1 MITPEIP
8 TGYTRESGYPKI
20 TRSDGVNTVTDR
32 VYISFDSFD
41 MSELER
47 IELLYFNELT
57 VSDMSAEPDSAQHMM
72 YVTIKYGGANSASG
86 MTSAQDGVDEWTLDD
101 SGQEVPIDKRNS
113 DGTPYFPNYRT
124 KHNYK
129 LAAADAAAAVS
140 GEVATIWGENV
151 KTTILSD
158 VRYRWVKEDDSLPD
172 GWIVIKDKT
181 KNIESVLRPSSV
193 VVGTS
198 KYSDYNAACGKRKKL
213 GVKTEPGKK
222 FGITG
227 EWLVVGS
234 SIHKDGKRWVVTT
247 RYQNADVWDGDYY
260 ENS

>member
-47 IELLYFNELT
+47 IELLYFNGLT
-57 VSDMSAEPDSAQHMM
+57 VSDISAEPDPAQHIM
-72 YVTIKYGGANSASG
+72 YITIKYGGGSSASG

-101 SGQEVPIDKRNS
+101 SGQEIPIDKRKTNG
-113 DGTPYFPNYRT
+113 DPYFENYRT

-129 LAAADAAAAVS
+129 LAAVDAAAAGS
-140 GEVATIWGENV
+140 GSVDTIWGDNV

-158 VRYRWVKEDDSLPD
+158 ARYRWVKEDDSLPD

-181 KNIESVLRPSSV
+181 KNIESVLCPSSV

-198 KYSDYNAACGKRKKL
+198 RYSDYNAACGKRKKL
-213 GVKTEPGKK
+213 GVKTTPGKT

-247 RYQNADVWDGDYY
+247 RYQNADTWDSDYY
-260 ENS
+260 QNS